1 MRKMSVISFPGK
13 AMHWFTRQSREACVQ
28 FVTFDRTYDIVWA
41 KPQR

>member
-1 MRKMSVISFPGK
+1 MRKMSVISFPGR
-13 AMHWFTRQSREACVQ
+13 AMHWFTRQSREAWLQ